1 MAFYPGG
8 KKRLGREIAET
19 IAEIA
24 DDYDIRGYCEP
35 FLGMAG
41 VYRHIP
47 SLLGRKKYLAG
58 DQNEY
63 LIRLWDAVQNGWR
76 PPSHQISRSE
86 YERYRSGKSLTAL
99 FYGFASSYQ
108 GDFRSGYFG
117 KNNCAKQAEDMIE
130 IGEELRN
137 VKLSC
142 GDYDQFSKLKGYVI
156 YCDIPYHGTRQSSYY
171 KGDQRAERFDHDR
184 FIDWA
189 LDMARDNVV
198 LISEYSKPCREAK
211 LVWSH
216 GKEKLFLLKP

>member
-8 KKRLGREIAET
+8 KKRLGREIAER

-24 DDYDIRGYCEP
+24 DEYDIRGYCEP

-58 DQNEY
+58 DGNEY
-63 LIRLWDAVQNGWR
+63 LIRLWKGVQDGWN
-76 PPSHQISRSE
+76 PPAGQISRAE
-86 YERYRSGKSLTAL
+86 YERYRSGKSLAAL
-99 FYGFASSYQ
+99 FYGFAASYQ
-108 GDFRSGYFG
+108 GDFRSGYFD

-130 IGEELRN
+130 IGEELQD
-137 VKLSC
+137 VKLSH
-142 GDYDQFSKLKGYVI
+142 GDYHQFSKLKGYVI

-171 KGDQRAERFDHDR
+171 NGDHRAERFDHDR
-184 FIDWA
+184 FVEWA
-189 LDMARDNVV
+189 LEMALDNLVF
-198 LISEYSKPCREAK
+198 ISEYSKPCREAK

-216 GKEKLFLLKP
+216 GKEKLYLICV